1 MERRQFLKLAGAASV
16 AAVAGRF
23 IGSSGADAVTATTSV
38 AGGRSYRGT
47 RDGRIM
53 VSDDGKTWSLHT
65 TFGHD
70 YSVKHLDLVQDQV
83 TAHLGFGHRSFQV
96 RLASDD
102 RSWVTVP

>member
-23 IGSSGADAVTATTSV
+23 IGSSGADAVAAPTAF
-38 AGGRSYRGT
+38 AGRSYRGT
-47 RDGRIM
+47 RDGRIL
-53 VSDDGKTWSLHT
+53 VSEDGKTWSLHT

-70 YSVKHLDLVQDQV
+70 YSVKHLDVVQDRV

-102 RSWVTVP
+102 RSWVTVA